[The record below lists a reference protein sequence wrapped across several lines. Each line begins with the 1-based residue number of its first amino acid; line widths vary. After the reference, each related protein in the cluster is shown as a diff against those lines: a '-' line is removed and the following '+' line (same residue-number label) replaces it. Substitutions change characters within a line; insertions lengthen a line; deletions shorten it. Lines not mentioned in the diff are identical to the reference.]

1 MTLTVLDELEQGS
14 DEWHA
19 ARRGILTASTIGR
32 LIAASTIKAASNVE
46 SRTLTLQLAAER
58 ITGHTDPTYA
68 SDAMERGTYDE
79 PVARDIYTRSFDPVT
94 ECGFMVRDDWGF
106 KIGYSPDGLVEDDGL
121 IEIKS
126 RDQKAH
132 LATVLADEVPAA
144 NMAQLQCGL
153 LISGRAWIDYVSYC
167 SGMHLWRKRVQPDP
181 RWHAA
186 IIAVGA
192 QFEAATEDIIARY
205 THATI
210 GLPETERDELAYEMR
225 I

>member
-126 RDQKAH
+126 RDQKR
-132 LATVLADEVPAA
+132 TSRRSSPTSIPDA

-153 LISGRAWIDYVSYC
+153 LVSGRDWIDYVSYC
-167 SGMHLWRKRVQPDP
+167 SGMPLYRKRVQPDP
-181 RWHAA
+181 RWHTAIVDAA
-186 IIAVGA
+186 TA
-192 QFEAATEDIIARY
+192 FEAAAADITARY
-205 THATI
+205 R
-210 GLPETERDELAYEMR
+210 ERDHRPAR
-225 I
+225 NRA